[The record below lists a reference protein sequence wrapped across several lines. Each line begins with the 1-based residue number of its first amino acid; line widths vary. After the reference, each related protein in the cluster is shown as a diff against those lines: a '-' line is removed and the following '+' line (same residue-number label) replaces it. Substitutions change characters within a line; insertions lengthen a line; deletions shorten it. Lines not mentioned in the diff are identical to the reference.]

1 MDTMLIAAVVF
12 LVVGSAFFSSAEIAY
27 NSASRH
33 KLRAKAEAGD
43 KKALRAQEINE
54 RYTETLSTVLVGN
67 NLVNIA
73 TTAVVTTLA
82 LGFSPK
88 KGQMYAELITTVILL
103 IFGEII
109 PKILAAEYC
118 NWLVLVYSGP
128 LKFFVG
134 LFKPVVWLV
143 TKGVDALSRLWTPAE
158 IEPAMTDEELVM
170 VVESI
175 QDEGVITESESE
187 LIKSVIEFSD
197 ITAHEI
203 MIPRVDMVAFDV
215 DASAE
220 ELLANEEISHYT
232 RIPLY
237 KGNLDHIVGIV
248 NVNQLLKQAIGAEN
262 GVMKDLSSL
271 MREPKFVHMTK
282 NISDM
287 LREMREER
295 CNMAIVLDGF
305 GGTMGLVTM
314 EDILEEIVGDI
325 FDETDEVESDVTE
338 MSENEFLLDGNMNI
352 YDAFEAVEYEPREFE
367 SEYTTLGGWITEM
380 LDRFPEAGDSFTYDR
395 LTVAVLAMDERRVD
409 QVRITVEPESEDK
422 GK

>member
-1 MDTMLIAAVVF
+1 M
-12 LVVGSAFFSSAEIAY
+12 
-27 NSASRH
+27 
-33 KLRAKAEAGD
+33 
-43 KKALRAQEINE
+43 
-54 RYTETLSTVLVGN
+54 
-67 NLVNIA
+67 
-73 TTAVVTTLA
+73 
-82 LGFSPK
+82 
-88 KGQMYAELITTVILL
+88 
-103 IFGEII
+103 
-109 PKILAAEYC
+109 
-118 NWLVLVYSGP
+118 
-128 LKFFVG
+128 
-134 LFKPVVWLV
+134 
-143 TKGVDALSRLWTPAE
+143 
-158 IEPAMTDEELVM
+158 
-170 VVESI
+170 
-175 QDEGVITESESE
+175 
-187 LIKSVIEFSD
+187 
-197 ITAHEI
+197 
-203 MIPRVDMVAFDV
+203 
-215 DASAE
+215 
-220 ELLANEEISHYT
+220 
-232 RIPLY
+232 
-237 KGNLDHIVGIV
+237 GIV